1 MSSIYEQIASLPPEK
16 RELFE
21 MMLMEQGVDLSQIM
35 IVPQKRDG
43 KPFPLSYSQQRL
55 WFLDQ
60 MEPGSPLYN
69 IPSALRVHGRL
80 DADALRRSFNEIIRR
95 HEVLRTTFATENDQP
110 VQIIADKLE
119 IDVPVIPVEEDNPQK
134 AEEAVHRLAVEEA
147 LQPFDLQKG
156 PLLRVKLLRLKEDDH
171 VMLVTMHHIVSDNWS
186 TGLFVHEFLQL
197 YPAFAAG
204 KPSPLPDPAVQYA
217 DFAFW
222 QRKWLSGKTL
232 ENQVSY
238 WREKLAGLPP
248 VLDLPTDRPRPAY
261 QTYNGDYITFPIDG
275 KLTEHLQ
282 ELARKEDVTPFMIL
296 LAAFD
301 ILLAKYSGQEDIPVG
316 TPVANRNRSETEN
329 MIGFFVNTLVLR
341 ADLSGNPS
349 FTALLKQ
356 VKEAT
361 LGALAHQDVPFETLV
376 EALQPERDMSH
387 PPLFQVM
394 FVLNNAPVAELELP
408 GLRFELMEIENK
420 TAKFEIILN
429 ITERKDG
436 LSGKLEFNTDLYN
449 RETMQRLIEHY
460 LRLLEAAVK
469 NPGAPLSELDILSEE
484 EKNVLLELAR
494 PPRIYNESLCIHNM
508 FEQTAKK
515 TPAAVALRVADEALT
530 YETLNKQAN
539 QLAHYLLQ
547 NGLQCGQFVGV
558 CAERS
563 SGMLVSLL
571 AVLKAGGIYLPL
583 DPNYPAD
590 RLNYMLEDSGADF
603 LITQEK
609 FVSTFSTDRRNVV
622 LLDGHREKIEAG
634 ESTNPEV
641 KLNGDDPAYI
651 IYTSGSTG
659 KPKGVIVQHQAI
671 ADHCADMRDHYKLT
685 AEDNVLQFAA
695 LNFDASLEQIL
706 PPLITGATVVMREEE
721 IWPPADFH
729 RKVEEYDLTVINPP
743 TAYWAQLAGEWA
755 AHPERVPHNRVRLV
769 IVGGDRMRSDAL
781 EKWQRT
787 AMKDVPL
794 LNAYGPTETVIT
806 ASTYEIP
813 PDFDAPSL
821 PIGRQRANREFYV
834 VDRHLKLVPR
844 GIPGELLIGGSAL
857 ARGYHNRPDLTGER
871 FIANP
876 FGKGRVYRTG
886 DLVKWNAD
894 GQLEFLGR
902 VDQQV
907 KIRGFR
913 IELGEIESLL
923 QSHEAVKE
931 AVVAA
936 KEDEEGEK
944 KLVAY
949 YVAAGD
955 SAPTAQELRD
965 FLKKELPDYM
975 VPAIY
980 MPLDTMPLSPAGK
993 INRNAL
999 PEPESLRAQIQTEY
1013 VAPRTPSEE
1022 KLAEM
1027 VKEVL
1032 KIEKVGVFDNFFELG
1047 GHSMMATQVVSR
1059 IRDEFD
1065 VELSLRTLF
1074 ENPTIDGIARAITEE
1089 QAAMQ
1094 DEEELEKMLDEL
1106 EGLSDEEIKR
1116 MLEDE

>member
-282 ELARKEDVTPFMIL
+282 ELARKEDVTLFMIL

-508 FEQTAKK
+508 FEQTAEK
-515 TPAAVALRVADEALT
+515 TPSAVALRVADEALT

-547 NGLQCGQFVGV
+547 NGLQSGQFVGV

-609 FVSTFSTDRRNVV
+609 FVSTISTDRRNVV
-622 LLDGHREKIEAG
+622 LLDGHREKIEVG
-634 ESTNPEV
+634 ESTNPKM

-671 ADHCADMRDHYKLT
+671 ADHCADMRDYYALT
-685 AEDNVLQFAA
+685 ADDNVLQFAA

-729 RKVEEYDLTVINPP
+729 RKVEEYELTVINPP
-743 TAYWAQLAGEWA
+743 TAYWAQLAEEWA
-755 AHPERVPHNRVRLV
+755 AHPERVPNNRIRLV

-781 EKWQRT
+781 EKWRHT
-787 AMKDVPL
+787 AMKEVPL

-834 VDRHLKLVPR
+834 VDRHLKPVPL

-923 QSHEAVKE
+923 QSHKAVKE